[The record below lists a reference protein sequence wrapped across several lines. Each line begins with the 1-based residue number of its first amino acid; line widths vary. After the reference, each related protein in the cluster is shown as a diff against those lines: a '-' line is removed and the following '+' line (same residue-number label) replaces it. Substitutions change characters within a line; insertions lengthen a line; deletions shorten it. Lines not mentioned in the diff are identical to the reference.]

1 MTGYWHS
8 LAEKVE
14 TLTLRERGL
23 ILFAVLA
30 LFWFPAYNLWLA
42 PTYANISAMKSR
54 LEGADGLRQELEAQL
69 AMVQTVAQRDPD
81 LVLRGQ
87 LAHLRQRLVQVDE
100 KMSLETIDLI
110 APERMPMV
118 LQNLLAHAPGVTLS
132 QVRSVDSRPLLG
144 ENQKINLFQ
153 HGIHIELKGS
163 YFALVDYLQKVE
175 ALPERFYW
183 RRLDYQVG
191 SYPVA
196 TVTLELYTLST
207 SKDFIRG

>member
-1 MTGYWHS
+1 MIGYWHA
-8 LAEKVE
+8 LAAKVD

-23 ILFAVLA
+23 ILCAILA

-42 PTYANISAMKSR
+42 PTHASISAMKAR
-54 LEGADGLRQELEAQL
+54 LAGGEHSRQELEAQL
-69 AMVQTVAQRDPD
+69 AVVQAAAQRDPD

-118 LQNLLAHAPGVTLS
+118 LQNLLAHSPGVTLS
-132 QVRSVDSRPLLG
+132 LVRSLDSRPLLG

-153 HGIHIELKGS
+153 HGIHIELKGN

-191 SYPVA
+191 SYPMA